1 MILCL
6 TLPLYQVKN
15 RNFEEKTPL
24 RFQTAKSTQQHKK
37 QNEDFRNKTS
47 KILTNA
53 YASRK

>member
-1 MILCL
+1 MILSL